1 MHLLRMKLLLW
12 PASIMASAACVA
24 SQVPLCPGLTIV
36 TAVSQA
42 NGDYESI
49 KTIESVNAKELRLK
63 YSSEAM
69 DKDGLSPT
77 VGQIL
82 TTTVYRRLL
91 MEDLRSASQYQQIFV
106 PASDELIPGTTSL
119 GTSADVLRAL
129 KTTGE
134 GPLSISLA
142 PPGQPLKADRQ
153 IRPHAYD
160 YFTAGK
166 LKRVGTVRVPV
177 LVNDRSVELTAIH
190 ARGELAFEPAE
201 FWFLDDEQNP
211 LTLKFRIGIDGLKA
225 MLPELKE
232 SCAVLRKA
240 NANNPLGLGPL
251 ERDCREK
258 PGDRD
263 VLQVVKITH
272 RCVGSPPPRA
282 GGEGPA
288 GPGEMPVVQG
298 GPRDGGDGLAELEQA
313 LQKTGKADVY
323 SIYFSFNSDA
333 IREQSEPTLKGIG
346 ALMRKHPDWKLSIY
360 GHTDNISSDKYNLDL
375 SRRRAAAVMK
385 ALTTRYGVEPGRLTF
400 AGYGESAPKDTNDT
414 LEGRAKNRRVE
425 LVRLST

>member
-1 MHLLRMKLLLW
+1 
-12 PASIMASAACVA
+12 MASAASA
-24 SQVPLCPGLTIV
+24 SPQIPLCPGLTIV
-36 TAVSQA
+36 TAVNQA
-42 NGDYESI
+42 YGDYESI
-49 KTIESVNAKELRLK
+49 KTIESVGAKEVRLK
-63 YSSEAM
+63 YSSESM
-69 DKDGLSPT
+69 DMDGLSPNF
-77 VGQIL
+77 GKIL
-82 TTTVYRRLL
+82 TTTVYRKLL
-91 MEDLRSASQYQQIFV
+91 TEDLQSASQYQQVFV
-106 PASDELIPGTTSL
+106 RDSDELIPGTTSI
-119 GTSADVLRAL
+119 GTSTDVLRAL
-129 KTTGE
+129 KAKGE

-142 PPGQPLKADRQ
+142 PSVQPLRADRT

-160 YFTAGK
+160 FFFAGK
-166 LKRVGTVRVPV
+166 LTRVGTTSVPV
-177 LVNDRSVELTAIH
+177 LVNHRSVELTAIH
-190 ARGELAFEPAE
+190 ARGDFAFEPAE

-232 SCAVLRKA
+232 TCAQLRKNSA
-240 NANNPLGLGPL
+240 KDPLSLRML

-263 VLQVVKITH
+263 VLQVVKINY
-272 RCVGSPPPRA
+272 RCAGSPPPA
-282 GGEGPA
+282 GGGEGPV
-288 GPGEMPVVQG
+288 GPGELPVVNG
-298 GPRDGGDGLAELEQA
+298 DPAGSGDGLAELEQA

-346 ALMRKHPDWKLSIY
+346 ALMKKHPDWKLSIY

-400 AGYGESAPKDTNDT
+400 AGHGESVPKDTNDT

>member
-1 MHLLRMKLLLW
+1 MHLRRVKLFLW

-91 MEDLRSASQYQQIFV
+91 TEDLRSASQYQQVFV
-106 PASDELIPGTTSL
+106 PNSDELIPGTTSL
-119 GTSADVLRAL
+119 GTSTDVLRAL
-129 KTTGE
+129 KGKGE
-134 GPLSISLA
+134 GPLSISLVSTV
-142 PPGQPLKADRQ
+142 QPLRADRT

-160 YFTAGK
+160 FFFAGK
-166 LKRVGTVRVPV
+166 LTRVGTTRIPV

-190 ARGELAFEPAE
+190 ARGDFAFEPAE

-232 SCAVLRKA
+232 TCAALRKA

-263 VLQVVKITH
+263 VLQVVKI
-272 RCVGSPPPRA
+272 
-282 GGEGPA
+282 
-288 GPGEMPVVQG
+288 
-298 GPRDGGDGLAELEQA
+298 
-313 LQKTGKADVY
+313 
-323 SIYFSFNSDA
+323 N
-333 IREQSEPTLKGIG
+333 
-346 ALMRKHPDWKLSIY
+346 
-360 GHTDNISSDKYNLDL
+360 
-375 SRRRAAAVMK
+375 
-385 ALTTRYGVEPGRLTF
+385 
-400 AGYGESAPKDTNDT
+400 
-414 LEGRAKNRRVE
+414 
-425 LVRLST
+425 